1 MKIVPIWLCLCIVMI
16 IVACSS
22 PNQVNIVEESGSNG
36 ADLEGANN
44 DFYGIK
50 LIPFGMFRSSSPK
63 YPSLA
68 DSGWEYVWVLL
79 SVTNDSDSLLYYSPP
94 PLDEVK
100 LRVSEGYQYD
110 VVEASVPSPMYIPPG
125 LRIWGNTGYREW
137 TYFVFKVAPNV
148 TPTQINIPSQ
158 GLVSLENV
166 PAQITQSNSDF
177 LFSTLERNTYGEP
190 EGFTSRFK
198 GGQSYNQTEFVP
210 TDYFPSILPVSAYV
224 APNSPISINENVEI
238 SIIGV
243 SREFYCCEDFD
254 QLSVRMNYRNLS
266 GGYGA
271 TFDLGYFILGNTGIL
286 REARFADEISGM
298 NEFIPEDRKSVV

>member
-100 LRVSEGYQYD
+100 LGELFTLIKENGDR
-110 VVEASVPSPMYIPPG
+110 SVLYIDYW
-125 LRIWGNTGYREW
+125 IDKIKNT
-137 TYFVFKVAPNV
+137 K
-148 TPTQINIPSQ
+148 
-158 GLVSLENV
+158 
-166 PAQITQSNSDF
+166 D
-177 LFSTLERNTYGEP
+177 
-190 EGFTSRFK
+190 
-198 GGQSYNQTEFVP
+198 
-210 TDYFPSILPVSAYV
+210 
-224 APNSPISINENVEI
+224 
-238 SIIGV
+238 
-243 SREFYCCEDFD
+243 
-254 QLSVRMNYRNLS
+254 
-266 GGYGA
+266 
-271 TFDLGYFILGNTGIL
+271 
-286 REARFADEISGM
+286 
-298 NEFIPEDRKSVV
+298 